1 MLTCVVSDDFPACLQ
16 RIDPHDSLSESLE
29 SIYVQYCR
37 ILLGSASEFLLY
49 DYTYYHF
56 MYGTVLVLYSLV
68 VNTIK
73 RSVLLELWVSTTENI
88 FSRRQ
93 SVMRAQRTEITPSI

>member
-1 MLTCVVSDDFPACLQ
+1 MSTCVVSDDFPACLQ

-29 SIYVQYCR
+29 SIYVQYRHGR
-37 ILLGSASEFLLY
+37 ILLGNASEFLLY
-49 DYTYYHF
+49 DYTCYHF

-73 RSVLLELWVSTTENI
+73 RSVLLEL
-88 FSRRQ
+88 
-93 SVMRAQRTEITPSI
+93 